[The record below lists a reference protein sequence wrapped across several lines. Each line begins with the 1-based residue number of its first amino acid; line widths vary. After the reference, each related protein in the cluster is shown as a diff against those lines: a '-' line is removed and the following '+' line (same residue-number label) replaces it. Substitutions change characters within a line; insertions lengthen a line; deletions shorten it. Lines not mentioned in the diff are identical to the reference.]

1 MSARHPLNLLIIVGL
16 FFIPAAPLFADIND
30 GTIAIQKGQFE
41 KAYSEWKPLAE
52 KGETIAEAAIGVMY
66 HAGQGVAQD
75 YVEAIRWYRRAAEKG
90 NVASQANLGVMYSK
104 GVGVER
110 DLVQAYVWYDLAATL
125 GGEARH
131 ARSRDHLAKQMN
143 REQLAQAKQQ
153 AREYA
158 VKYVAPFRRTGVK
171 P

>member
-1 MSARHPLNLLIIVGL
+1 MSARNTVNLLVAFLMITTMT
-16 FFIPAAPLFADIND
+16 PAVFADIND
-30 GTIAIQKGQFE
+30 GAIAIQNGQFE

-90 NVASQANLGVMYSK
+90 NAASQANLGVMYAK

-110 DLVQAYVWYDLAATL
+110 DVVQAYVWYDLAAIL
-125 GGEARH
+125 GEKRH
-131 ARSRDHLAKQMN
+131 ARSRDSLAKQMSN
-143 REQLAQAKQQ
+143 EQLAEAKRL
-153 AREYA
+153 AKDYA
-158 VKYVAPFRRTGVK
+158 EKYVTPFRHRAAK